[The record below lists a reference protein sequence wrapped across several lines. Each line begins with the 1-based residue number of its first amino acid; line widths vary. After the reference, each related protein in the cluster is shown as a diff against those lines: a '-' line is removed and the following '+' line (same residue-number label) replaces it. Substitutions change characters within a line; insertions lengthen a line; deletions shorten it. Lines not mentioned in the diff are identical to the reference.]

1 VGFLESQRL
10 QKRRLMMAKGVV
22 IFDLDGTLAN
32 GKHRNHAIPDA
43 EDASKT
49 WAWDRHNMLAVK
61 DVPIKDTINM
71 CNLLHKT
78 HRIIILT
85 GRCVV
90 AEDLTVE
97 WLARNNV
104 HYDELIMRGMEDH
117 RADTVYKEEELLNIG
132 LDKILCAF
140 DDLEHVAIMIRGL
153 GVTCYLVN
161 KYNKK
166 RINTVDNSEWG
177 DVEDNMTGPMP
188 SGVYNT
194 TRGRE
199 SEFKVKWKP
208 VPNKPYYFEGCVV

>member
-1 VGFLESQRL
+1 
-10 QKRRLMMAKGVV
+10 MAKGVV

-177 DVEDNMTGPMP
+177 DVEENPVGGVFNIP
-188 SGVYNT
+188 S
-194 TRGRE
+194 GRE
-199 SEFKVKWKP
+199 SEFKVRWERGGMNNP
-208 VPNKPYYFEGCVV
+208 NCFIPNKGW